1 MRRAALSDPQQSSRP
16 SSIHELNSAALPSQ
30 PLTSNAAGLLGR
42 WAAGRE
48 GGTHLS
54 AFAHG
59 VGLPAKVFT
68 GLMHHC
74 DWVATIVEGA
84 AAGNLLPDGE
94 PKLDS

>member
-1 MRRAALSDPQQSSRP
+1 M
-16 SSIHELNSAALPSQ
+16 N
-30 PLTSNAAGLLGR
+30 
-42 WAAGRE
+42 AGRE
-48 GGTHLS
+48 GGTHLT

-84 AAGNLLPDGE
+84 AGGKLLPDGE

>member
-1 MRRAALSDPQQSSRP
+1 M
-16 SSIHELNSAALPSQ
+16 N
-30 PLTSNAAGLLGR
+30 
-42 WAAGRE
+42 AGRE

-84 AAGNLLPDGE
+84 AAGNKDGS
-94 PKLDS
+94 PRQPQAPGNPRGSGGRRARRAT